1 VDALNQLSTSAIV
14 EIFVGDLSELKERL
28 AADVQKAADAALE
41 ARGVFTIALC
51 GGSVATTFFPRL
63 ARVPIDWSRTDF
75 FWVDERAVLPTDPE
89 SNYSAA
95 VSLWL
100 DPASVPDARRHR
112 MRAEDPDLQ
121 RAAAI
126 YEQELTSIAGTPPQ
140 LDLVLLGVGPDGHIA
155 SLFPGRPISQ
165 RPNHFV
171 EVVDHA
177 PKPPPQRLTLTLPVL
192 AGARHV
198 AVIALGESKAEAIRT
213 AMERRP
219 GGPLERL
226 ILTAEHLRLLLD
238 AAAASLLPAH
248 HRPG

>member
-1 VDALNQLSTSAIV
+1 VDALNQLSTSATV
-14 EIFVGDLSELKERL
+14 EIFVGDLSELEERL
-28 AADVQKAADAALE
+28 AADVQELAHAALA

-51 GGSVATTFFPRL
+51 GGSVATNFFPRL
-63 ARVPIDWSRTDF
+63 ARAPIDWSRADF
-75 FWVDERAVLPTDPE
+75 FWVDERAVPPTDPE
-89 SNYSAA
+89 SNYSVAA
-95 VSLWL
+95 SLWL
-100 DPASVPDARRHR
+100 EPASVPDARLHR

-121 RAAAI
+121 RAATI

-177 PKPPPQRLTLTLPVL
+177 PKPPPRRLTLTLPVL
-192 AGARHV
+192 AGARSV
-198 AVIALGESKAEAIRT
+198 AVVALGAPKAAAIRR
-213 AMERRP
+213 ALDRASD
-219 GGPLERL
+219 GPLERL
-226 ILTAEHLRLLLD
+226 LFSATRLRLLLD
-238 AAAASLLPAH
+238 TAAASLLPAH

>member
-1 VDALNQLSTSAIV
+1 MDTLNQLSTSATV
-14 EIFVGDLSELKERL
+14 EIFVGDMSELEERL
-28 AADVQKAADAALE
+28 AADVQEAAHAALA
-41 ARGVFTIALC
+41 ARGIFTIALC
-51 GGSVATTFFPRL
+51 GGSVAMNFFPRL
-63 ARVPIDWSRTDF
+63 ARAPLDWSRTDF
-75 FWVDERAVLPTDPE
+75 FWVDERAVPPTDPE

-95 VSLWL
+95 ASLWL
-100 DPASVPDARRHR
+100 EPASVPHARLHR

-126 YEQELTSIAGTPPQ
+126 YEQELTGIAGTPPQ

-155 SLFPGRPISQ
+155 SLFPGRPMSQ

-177 PKPPPQRLTLTLPVL
+177 PQPPPRRLTLTLPVL

-198 AVIALGESKAEAIRT
+198 AVIALGASKAGAIR
-213 AMERRP
+213 AALERRAD
-219 GGPLERL
+219 GPLERL
-226 ILTAEHLRLLLD
+226 ILSAEHLRLLLD
-238 AAAASLLPAH
+238 AAAAGLLPKH